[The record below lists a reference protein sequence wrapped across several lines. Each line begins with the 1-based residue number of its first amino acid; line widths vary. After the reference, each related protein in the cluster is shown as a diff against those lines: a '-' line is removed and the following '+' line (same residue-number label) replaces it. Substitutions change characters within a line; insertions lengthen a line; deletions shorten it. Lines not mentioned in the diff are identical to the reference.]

1 MDYLQEK
8 ISAIQLVRQRT
19 ALQQLFNQ
27 LLTHE
32 PYRWGAMV
40 LADRP
45 ILSSEAAPA
54 QLTAAEV
61 QRQLGLTRMTGH
73 TPKLYPALQTG
84 ASHDI
89 LLVPLTG
96 NHVGHSFTIVHLMP
110 NQING
115 IVAEKIG
122 WYWQLISVYLAE
134 AVVRTEPARIDE
146 QALTPRELECLSWAA
161 AGKTSGEISLI
172 VGISERTVNFHMGN
186 CLQKTNSINR
196 QQAIAKCLF
205 KGVIYPPR

>member
-8 ISAIQLVRQRT
+8 ISAIQLIRQRA

-45 ILSSEAAPA
+45 VLISESAPA
-54 QLTAAEV
+54 QPNVAEI
-61 QRQLGLTRMTGH
+61 QRQLGLTQMTGH
-73 TPKLYPALQTG
+73 TPRLYPTSQTG
-84 ASHDI
+84 ASNDI

-96 NHVGHSFTIVHLMP
+96 NHAGHSFTIVQLIP
-110 NQING
+110 DQITG
-115 IVAEKIG
+115 VLAEKIG
-122 WYWQLISVYLAE
+122 WYWQLISAYLAE
-134 AVVRTEPARIDE
+134 AVARTEPVRADE

-172 VGISERTVNFHMGN
+172 VGISERTVNFHVGN

>member
-8 ISAIQLVRQRT
+8 ISAIQLVRQRP

-27 LLTHE
+27 LLMHE
-32 PYRWGAMV
+32 PYRWGAML
-40 LADRP
+40 LADRVV
-45 ILSSEAAPA
+45 LSSAGAPSRFSAAHL
-54 QLTAAEV
+54 QE
-61 QRQLGLTRMTGH
+61 QLGVTRICGH
-73 TPKLYPALQTG
+73 TAKIFPASQTG
-84 ASHDI
+84 AEHDI

-96 NHVGHSFTIVHLMP
+96 HHAGNSLTIVQLMP
-110 NQING
+110 GQITG
-115 IVAEKIG
+115 LLAEKVG
-122 WYWQLISVYLAE
+122 WYWQLISAYLAE
-134 AVVRTEPARIDE
+134 AVLRTEPHDNQE
-146 QALTPRELECLSWAA
+146 LLLTPRELECLTWAA

-205 KGVIYPPR
+205 KGVIFPK

>member
-8 ISAIQLVRQRT
+8 ISAIQLTRQRSV
-19 ALQQLFNQ
+19 LQQLFNQ

-40 LADRP
+40 LTDRP
-45 ILSSEAAPA
+45 VLISEGAPA
-54 QLTAAEV
+54 QLNAAEI
-61 QRQLGLTRMTGH
+61 QRQLGLSQMTGH
-73 TPKLYPALQTG
+73 TPKLYPTSQTG
-84 ASHDI
+84 ASNDI

-96 NHVGHSFTIVHLMP
+96 NNAGHSFTIVQLMP
-110 NQING
+110 DQISG
-115 IVAEKIG
+115 VLAEKIG
-122 WYWQLISVYLAE
+122 WYWQLLSAYLAE
-134 AVVRTEPARIDE
+134 AVARTEPVRAAE

-172 VGISERTVNFHMGN
+172 VGISERTVNFHVGN

-205 KGVIYPPR
+205 KGVIYPAR